1 LTASVQRGVADIAS
15 SVPAAI
21 VGEPRE
27 RPLDH
32 PALLWTA
39 VARCL
44 VRGDPDPSVRRPG
57 LPAELVLP
65 ISKLCGFVRPSS
77 RPIRWAEPPK
87 PLRIQSHGP
96 LQRERWATSEPL
108 TAEMIASLAALR
120 VVTVSAN
127 QGWVSHPA
135 QGTQWSSF
143 ELVVLRAGE
152 EVARA
157 FSHANP
163 TAARP
168 ELYFGPWAWRSPIA
182 DRSGPSRVRHGPVQ
196 DESLSEGIA
205 LERLLASIEP
215 GDQLALFACARFPGW
230 ANRGDTARFETQVWF
245 VPSLELLLLPS
256 DPAAV
261 H

>member
-1 LTASVQRGVADIAS
+1 MGLTASVQRGVADIAA
-15 SVPAAI
+15 SVPAVIA
-21 VGEPRE
+21 GEPRE

-87 PLRIQSHGP
+87 PLRIESHGP
-96 LQRERWATSEPL
+96 LQREKWATSEPL
-108 TAEMIASLAALR
+108 AAEVIASLAALR

-127 QGWVSHPA
+127 QGWRVSIA
-135 QGTQWSSF
+135 SQG
-143 ELVVLRAGE
+143 VLTVKG
-152 EVARA
+152 
-157 FSHANP
+157 
-163 TAARP
+163 
-168 ELYFGPWAWRSPIA
+168 
-182 DRSGPSRVRHGPVQ
+182 
-196 DESLSEGIA
+196 
-205 LERLLASIEP
+205 LASCAGHAVVFVRIGRLEGGRRGRACIQP
-215 GDQLALFACARFPGW
+215 CQSHCGASGALLRTMVRAWCFFDSSCRSLVFTSACWRLI
-230 ANRGDTARFETQVWF
+230 N
-245 VPSLELLLLPS
+245 
-256 DPAAV
+256 V

>member
-1 LTASVQRGVADIAS
+1 MGLTASVQRGVADIAS

-127 QGWVSHPA
+127 QGWSVGAAVGLLTDDRRVSHPA

-168 ELYFGPWAWRSPIA
+168 ELYFGPWCVLVGYCCAATAGFCS
-182 DRSGPSRVRHGPVQ
+182 D
-196 DESLSEGIA
+196 SLAID
-205 LERLLASIEP
+205 LL
-215 GDQLALFACARFPGW
+215 
-230 ANRGDTARFETQVWF
+230 
-245 VPSLELLLLPS
+245 
-256 DPAAV
+256 
-261 H
+261 